1 MVLFTSIGLETPR
14 FFQFELVSNGTHTDY
29 WTTDLMEEP
38 TYIQFSAYWDVLI
51 TKGGVPL
58 LALIY
63 FNLCMILKIR
73 ASSKFSHRFVGRKT
87 SGMNQRAGTMHGG
100 HAGGHGHAH
109 RGGGSGHGGSTR
121 SRNYSVALCRD
132 EFLSSGP
139 PTEMIA
145 LRHHGSLLSKAG
157 SPHCR
162 SNLLS
167 PLSFR
172 EKEKVAAGKVKPE
185 TGAAMLEEGEDML
198 VEHVKVRQHGKEWP
212 PPEDDVE
219 VVEVHGLIGE
229 DEDDGEEDDP
239 AAGATR
245 PLTKLSRSL
254 SSTNTTPSRLSC
266 GGGNLVSGSI
276 SRKPTKNASN
286 HFQKRREKS
295 TLILVLIVLIFIACH
310 SYRLSLKIY
319 EFSNPENNTE
329 EHFLRC
335 TSQGRYHIPV
345 VFYVLVHIHH
355 LVLVLNSSIN
365 FIIYCCVGKE
375 FRMKLVGLFCRE
387 KNPVIVW

>member
-1 MVLFTSIGLETPR
+1 MVLFTSVGLETPR

-73 ASSKFSHRFVGRKT
+73 ASSKFSHRFVGRKS
-87 SGMNQRAGTMHGG
+87 SGMGTRAGAMHGG
-100 HAGGHGHAH
+100 HAGVHGGGHG
-109 RGGGSGHGGSTR
+109 GGHGGSTR
-121 SRNYSVALCRD
+121 RKYSVALCRD

-145 LRHHGSLLSKAG
+145 LRHQGSFLSKTG

-162 SNLLS
+162 SNLLT
-167 PLSFR
+167 PLAFR
-172 EKEKVAAGKVKPE
+172 EKEAKVAAKVKPE
-185 TGAAMLEEGEDML
+185 TVAAKLEEGEDA
-198 VEHVKVRQHGKEWP
+198 VDHVRVRHGREWPAAGKE
-212 PPEDDVE
+212 EVE
-219 VVEVHGLIGE
+219 VAEAHGLIVE
-229 DEDDGEEDDP
+229 DEDDVEEDDP
-239 AAGATR
+239 AAGASR

-254 SSTNTTPSRLSC
+254 SSANTTPSRLSIGG
-266 GGGNLVSGSI
+266 GGGNLISGSI
-276 SRKPTKNASN
+276 SRKSTKNASN